1 MNWDKEILQKPM
13 WKEEISNREAKERVA
28 NTVAEFVKDGDVIGF
43 GSGSTSYLTAISIAQ
58 KVKRENLHITAIPT
72 SYEIEML
79 CTYLEIPMAKITEK
93 KPDWCFDGAD
103 EVDNDNWMI
112 KGRGAAMFNEKLNIK
127 NSQKT
132 YILIDESKIV
142 SRLGTN
148 FAIPVEVLPQSL
160 NYVKQELH
168 NMGASH
174 IELRMALKK
183 DGPVITQNGNLIID
197 VNFDNI
203 DQFMEKKLKEITGV
217 IETGLFIGYNV
228 EIIKA

>member
-203 DQFMEKKLKEITGV
+203 DQFMEKRLKEITGV
-217 IETGLFIGYNV
+217 VETGLFIGYNI

>member
-203 DQFMEKKLKEITGV
+203 DQFMEKRLKEITGV
-217 IETGLFIGYNV
+217 VETGLFIGYNI
-228 EIIKA
+228 EIIQA

>member
-132 YILIDESKIV
+132 YILVDESKIV

>member
-58 KVKRENLHITAIPT
+58 KVKKENLHITAIPT

-79 CTYLEIPMAKITEK
+79 CTYLEIPTAKITEK

-142 SRLGTN
+142 SKLGTN

-203 DQFMEKKLKEITGV
+203 DQFMEKRLKEITGV
-217 IETGLFIGYNV
+217 VETGLFIGYNI

>member
-132 YILIDESKIV
+132 YILVDESKIV
-142 SRLGTN
+142 SRLGKN

-217 IETGLFIGYNV
+217 VETGLFIGYNV

>member
-132 YILIDESKIV
+132 YILVDESKIV

-160 NYVKQELH
+160 NYVKQELY

>member
-1 MNWDKEILQKPM
+1 MNWDKEILQRPM

-174 IELRMALKK
+174 MELRMALKK

-203 DQFMEKKLKEITGV
+203 DQFMEKRLKEITGV
-217 IETGLFIGYNV
+217 VETGLFIGYNV

>member
-28 NTVAEFVKDGDVIGF
+28 NTVAEFVKDGNVIGF

>member
-58 KVKRENLHITAIPT
+58 KVKRENLYITAIPT

-79 CTYLEIPMAKITEK
+79 CTYLEIPTAKITEK

-142 SRLGTN
+142 SKLGTN

-203 DQFMEKKLKEITGV
+203 DQFMEKRLKEITGV
-217 IETGLFIGYNV
+217 VETGLFIGYNI

>member
-79 CTYLEIPMAKITEK
+79 CTYLEIPTAKITEK

>member
-58 KVKRENLHITAIPT
+58 KVKKENLHITAIPT

-79 CTYLEIPMAKITEK
+79 CTYLEIPTAKITEK

-142 SRLGTN
+142 SKLGTN

-168 NMGASH
+168 NMGASP

-203 DQFMEKKLKEITGV
+203 DQFMEKRLKEITGV
-217 IETGLFIGYNV
+217 VETGLFIGYNI